1 MFKIENFYDN
11 KIEYKYQNKEKKE
24 MGSVNIIQIRLRE
37 IEGGGGGGWL
47 KNGDG
52 LFMIWIIDLE
62 YVGFVWSFLGIQ
74 EVVFVSVD
82 ELFVVVGEFEGED
95 IVFVEVELVF
105 VRFIVVEYFYIIVFY
120 FEKKL

>member
-1 MFKIENFYDN
+1 
-11 KIEYKYQNKEKKE
+11 
-24 MGSVNIIQIRLRE
+24 
-37 IEGGGGGGWL
+37 
-47 KNGDG
+47 
-52 LFMIWIIDLE
+52 MIWIIDLE
-62 YVGFVWSFLGIQ
+62 YVCFVWSFLGIQ

-120 FEKKL
+120 FKKKVINF

>member
-1 MFKIENFYDN
+1 
-11 KIEYKYQNKEKKE
+11 

-37 IEGGGGGGWL
+37 IEGGGGGGL